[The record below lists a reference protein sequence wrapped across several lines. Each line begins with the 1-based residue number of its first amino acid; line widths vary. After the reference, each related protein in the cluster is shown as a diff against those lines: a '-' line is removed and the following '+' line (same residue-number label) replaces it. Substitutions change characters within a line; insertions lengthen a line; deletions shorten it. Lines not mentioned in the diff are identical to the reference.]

1 MTVEGG
7 YWDRWR
13 AHRHSRRSLL
23 RAAAV
28 GAGIGTLA
36 LAGCKGTATAP
47 SSQNGGSPRG
57 GGGPSGPSARPSD
70 QQLLSRAHAQ
80 PANDTPQPGGTVT
93 WSAGAN
99 PPSLDPHRTSSAFT
113 NDLLSPALSRLLQ
126 YAPVWDAVQALDRKI
141 VPDLA
146 ASVESPDGATWTVKL
161 QPNAKFHN
169 IAPVSGHSVEA
180 EDIKAT
186 FTRSLGQ
193 QNPSRG
199 VFDMI
204 DPNKI
209 ETPDAKTV
217 VFKLNYAYAPMQS
230 LMASGTYCW
239 MLPRE
244 ALAGSYDLTKTVIG
258 SGPFTFDKYTPDVAI
273 SYKKNP
279 DYYDKSLPH
288 IDAAQINIVPDTN
301 AQLAQF
307 TAGHLARVTNIATSD
322 LPEAQKENPQAD
334 SIPLW
339 EHGGEVLYFQ
349 LRDPASPFQDIRLR
363 RALSM
368 AVDRDAIGKATSA
381 DRYALSFNVTLD
393 EGKWAIRSEDL
404 PADTMQWYKFNPQM
418 AKQLFDQFGLAGK
431 SFKFLFPWP
440 HPRGEPLRKSVQAI
454 FSMLQPLGWDLSYV
468 EIDYTREWVGGGK
481 GVRYGNFPNTSMIAT
496 GIEGSSGYDGYL
508 YNWWDSK
515 SSSGISGLNDPKFD
529 SAIDKARTLTD
540 EAERLKAYLD
550 IQQYLA
556 ANMISVT
563 CMPNGVV
570 TTLLQPSVHGY
581 SPGDAATVSG
591 HSLARLW
598 LKQ

>member
-1 MTVEGG
+1 MTDERS

-13 AHRHSRRSLL
+13 ARRHTRRSLL
-23 RAAAV
+23 GAAAA
-28 GAGIGTLA
+28 GAGIGTLV
-36 LAGCKGTATAP
+36 LAGCKGTSTAP
-47 SSQNGGSPRG
+47 SSQSGGSPRAG
-57 GGGPSGPSARPSD
+57 SGPSGPSARPSD
-70 QQLLSRAHAQ
+70 QQLLSRAHPQ

-126 YAPVWDAVQALDRKI
+126 YAPVWDAVQALDRKVI
-141 VPDLA
+141 PDLA
-146 ASVESPDGATWTVKL
+146 ASIESPDGATWTIKL
-161 QPNAKFHN
+161 QPSAKFHN
-169 IAPVSGHSVEA
+169 IPPVSGHAVEA

-258 SGPFTFDKYTPDVAI
+258 SGPFSFDKYTPDVAI
-273 SYKKNP
+273 NYKKNP
-279 DYYDKSLPH
+279 DYYDKSLPY
-288 IDAAQINIVPDTN
+288 IDAAQINIVPDAN

-307 TAGHLARVTNIATSD
+307 TAGHLARVTNIASSD
-322 LPEAQKENPQAD
+322 LPEAQKQNPQAD

-363 RALSM
+363 QALSM

-381 DRYALSFNVTLD
+381 NRYALSFNVTLD

-404 PADTMQWYKFNPQM
+404 PADTLQWYKFNPQM
-418 AKQLFDQFGLAGK
+418 AKQMFDQFGLSGK

-440 HPRGEPLRKSVQAI
+440 HPRGEPLRKAVQAI

-481 GVRYGNFPNTSMIAT
+481 GVRYGNFPSTSMIAT

-515 SSSGISGLNDPKFD
+515 SSSGISGLNDAKFD
-529 SAIDKARTLTD
+529 ASIDKARTLTD

-563 CMPNGVV
+563 GMPNGVV